1 MPVKGAKGL
10 LIPAA
15 TLSLQDNQILYRLLT
30 KYLIQIST

>member
-1 MPVKGAKGL
+1 MPVKRAKGL
-10 LIPAA
+10 VISAA